1 MLIQMVYYVTVTTAG
16 AGATGLV
23 LSSDDIRSRLINK
36 ILGGGS
42 ESGNPLECMKKIQD
56 LKPVLHFKKDNYVYR
71 YVLVDR
77 FQNDSKYH
85 YGFDTKEERT
95 TEEIFALEK
104 DRQIRRKYIIRK

>member
-1 MLIQMVYYVTVTTAG
+1 MELAY
-16 AGATGLV
+16 LF
-23 LSSDDIRSRLINK
+23 
-36 ILGGGS
+36 
-42 ESGNPLECMKKIQD
+42 MKQIKD

-77 FQNDSKYH
+77 FQNDKKYH
-85 YGFDTKEERT
+85 YGFDTKKERT

>member
-1 MLIQMVYYVTVTTAG
+1 
-16 AGATGLV
+16 
-23 LSSDDIRSRLINK
+23 
-36 ILGGGS
+36 
-42 ESGNPLECMKKIQD
+42 MKKIQE
-56 LKPVLHFKKDNYVYR
+56 LKPVIHFKKSNYVYR

-77 FQNDSKYH
+77 FQNDGKNH